1 MGKVHRPRRGSLAF
15 SPRKRAK
22 SIVPRIRSWPKETE
36 VRMLGFA
43 GYKAGMTHI
52 LMIDDEPGLTNG
64 KEIFMPVTI
73 IETPP
78 LRIFGVRAYR
88 QGYLGL
94 ETATE
99 VIVPDFEL
107 DNYVPSKK
115 GRGRKF
121 TFYQFLGRRIATLP
135 KDYTQEDFE
144 QKLGTLEDM
153 IKEGEIVEVRALVST
168 QPWVIKL
175 KKKPEVMEYAIG
187 GTSVEEKF
195 NYIKERL
202 GKEIRVGEVLKEGEL
217 LDVIAVTKG
226 KGTQGPVKRW
236 GIKLRAH
243 KDSKGRRKVGS
254 IGPWHPARVMWT
266 VPMAGQMGFHHRTE
280 LNKRLIAIGEN
291 GKLVIDGNEIEI
303 TPKGGFPHYGIV
315 RSDFMMIAG
324 SVPGPVKRIIRV
336 RPAIRPPKKKPPVQ
350 RPQITYVSVESKQ

>member
-1 MGKVHRPRRGSLAF
+1 MGKVHRPRRGSLGF
-15 SPRKRAK
+15 TPRKRAK

-73 IETPP
+73 VETPP
-78 LRIFGVRAYR
+78 LRVFGVRAYR

-99 VIVPDFEL
+99 VIVPDFTL
-107 DNYVPSKK
+107 DNYVTKK
-115 GRGRKF
+115 GKQK
-121 TFYQFLGRRIATLP
+121 TFYELLRRRIATLP
-135 KDYTQEDFE
+135 KNYTEDDFQ
-144 QKLGTLEDM
+144 QKLGELEDL

-168 QPWVIKL
+168 QPWIIKL

-202 GKEIRVGEVLKEGEL
+202 GKELRVKDVLKEGEL

-226 KGTQGPVKRW
+226 KGTQGVIKRW
-236 GIKLRAH
+236 GVKLRAH
-243 KDSKGRRKVGS
+243 KDSKGRRKVAS

-291 GKLVIDGNEIEI
+291 GKLVLDGNEIEI

-324 SVPGPVKRIIRV
+324 SVPGAIKRIIRV

>member
-78 LRIFGVRAYR
+78 LRVFGIRAYR

-107 DNYVPSKK
+107 DNYVSKK
-115 GRGRKF
+115 AKGRKF
-121 TFYQFLGRRIATLP
+121 TFYQLLKRRIATLP
-135 KDYTQEDFE
+135 KNYTKDDFE
-144 QKLGTLEDM
+144 QKLGNLEDM
-153 IKEGEIVEVRALVST
+153 IKEGEIVEVRALVAT

-195 NYIKERL
+195 NYIKEKL
-202 GKEIRVGEVLKEGEL
+202 GKELRVGEVLKEGEL

-324 SVPGPVKRIIRV
+324 SVPGAIKRIIRV